1 MLIVFGGLPGTGKTT
16 LASLIAR
23 ERRATF
29 LRIDIIEQALRSSDV
44 LKGNVGPS
52 GYVVAYALAGANLR
66 LGQTVVVDCVNSLA
80 VTRAAW
86 REVAAAASSPI
97 VEIEI
102 VCSDAAEHRH
112 RIETRQIDVPGLVR
126 PTWDSVQRHD
136 YEPWSGSRLV
146 LDTAGQSIADAAA
159 VLRLYQG
166 SLTVTCAVLAAS
178 MQSYTADRCR

>member
-1 MLIVFGGLPGTGKTT
+1 MLIVFGGLPGSGKTT

-29 LRIDIIEQALRSSDV
+29 LRIDTIEQALRSSGV
-44 LKGNVGPS
+44 LKGDVGPS

-66 LGQTVVVDCVNSLA
+66 LGQGVVADCVNPLP

-97 VEIEI
+97 VEIEV

-112 RIETRQIDVPGLVR
+112 RVETRQIDVPGLVR
-126 PTWDSVQRHD
+126 PTWDSVQRHE
-136 YEPWSGSRLV
+136 YEPWAGARLV
-146 LDTAGQSIADAAA
+146 LDTAGRSIADAAA
-159 VLRLYQG
+159 VLRTRIG
-166 SLTVTCAVLAAS
+166 AFPSE
-178 MQSYTADRCR
+178 